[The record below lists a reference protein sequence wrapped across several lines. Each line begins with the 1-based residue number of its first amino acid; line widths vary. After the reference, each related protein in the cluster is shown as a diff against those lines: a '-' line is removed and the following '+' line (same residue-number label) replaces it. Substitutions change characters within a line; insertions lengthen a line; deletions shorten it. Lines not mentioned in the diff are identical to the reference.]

1 VKRRY
6 GETES
11 VNRYHKIKFMNF
23 GTFKAGV
30 VSMSAAVVASLCCL
44 LPLIVVLLGLG
55 SGAFMTVTMQYRTV
69 FLPVGVL
76 GVGLG
81 YYLYFQEKRRC
92 SGASCAFVGGKLNL
106 TLLFLA
112 TGIVVVALVL
122 DFFPQL
128 TSDILQAAM

>member
-1 VKRRY
+1 M
-6 GETES
+6 
-11 VNRYHKIKFMNF
+11 KFE
-23 GTFKAGV
+23 TFKASA

-44 LPLIVVLLGLG
+44 LPLTVVLFGLG
-55 SGAFMTVTMQYRTV
+55 SGAFMMVTMQYRAV

-81 YYLYFQEKRRC
+81 YYFYFQEKHRC
-92 SGASCAFVGGKLNL
+92 SGAGCAFVAGKFNL

-128 TSDILQAAM
+128 TSDILQGAM